1 MNDVANDLKQ
11 LSLMISLIN
20 DTSLSFQE
28 AREQLFNNKS
38 REWID
43 YYIVYLHP
51 EVLTTNGGWIT
62 PRAGSGHKRIII
74 SRNQAKLWLYNNRQ
88 KIDWNSSEPTSEQK
102 RLSARNHYLII
113 IHLISQPFSR
123 VGSFFTFICEI
134 IYKINTDENR
144 ERQTKY
150 S

>member
-1 MNDVANDLKQ
+1 MTNVYTMNDVANDLKQ

-102 RLSARNHYLII
+102 RLSARNH
-113 IHLISQPFSR
+113 
-123 VGSFFTFICEI
+123 
-134 IYKINTDENR
+134 
-144 ERQTKY
+144 
-150 S
+150 